1 MIFDVIF
8 SYKIISFVRF
18 YNQQMTKHSVN
29 IIFLWKYRFIKRD
42 ILEIGRIFERNSA
55 EIPKEILE
63 TTVQK
68 QFPRICILLY
78 GHVALLVI
86 FPSSCVSLVEHRNR
100 VRAFNF
106 CLVVSRSPLR
116 VKGIFFQFTRF
127 TNVQGEEKMRV
138 HTHKVNERSFFFCGH
153 QRSKVEFEM

>member
-1 MIFDVIF
+1 M
-8 SYKIISFVRF
+8 K
-18 YNQQMTKHSVN
+18 
-29 IIFLWKYRFIKRD
+29 FLK
-42 ILEIGRIFERNSA
+42 

-106 CLVVSRSPLR
+106 CLVVSRSPPR
-116 VKGIFFQFTRF
+116 VKGIFFSLLVSRMFREKGKCACTRIKL
-127 TNVQGEEKMRV
+127 TNEVY
-138 HTHKVNERSFFFCGH
+138 FFVEIH
-153 QRSKVEFEM
+153 QRSKDEFEMQRIFFLFFFLVIFCRIFYVIL